1 MHVSDDPRVG
11 TNLAGYRIED
21 LVARGGMSVVY
32 IAEDLRLK
40 RKVALKVIAPAL
52 AQEPEFRRR
61 FLRESELAAS
71 LDHPNI
77 VPVYEAGELDELLF
91 IAMRYV
97 DGGDLTE
104 RLVAGGM
111 EPRTTLE
118 LLAQVA
124 EALDAAHARGLVHGD
139 VKPSNVLV
147 APGAG
152 HGGAD
157 HIYLADFGL
166 TKRLAERDGLAV
178 DGSLMGTI
186 DYVAPERIEGGETDG
201 RADVYSLGCVL
212 YQCLTGEPPF
222 AVETDLGVLLAHL
235 EADPPSAADLRAEL
249 PVAIDL
255 VIATALA
262 KSPDE
267 RYPSCRQL
275 IAAARE
281 ALGVTEREPSR
292 RSRARVLVALASLGL
307 AGGVAAV
314 AIAVW
319 GGSGTTPVRGDMLV
333 RIDPETNRVA
343 DRVALPAGASSIT
356 VGDDGYLWVT
366 SDEQRALLRIDP
378 VSHRVRSTSI
388 AGTPIDVA
396 VHKGIAVVGNGPF
409 KVGYEVVDAVTGASI
424 DAVRLAGAD
433 FAPITVAAGDA
444 GIWLA
449 ASGPDGENVRR
460 VLSPPLTSGLP
471 GFERV
476 VIDPVPN
483 YLFYLTPDSGSYNDI
498 AVGDTTI
505 WLVRDGA
512 ALLKR
517 VDVRGPHNTT
527 TVALP
532 FRPKS
537 IALGAG
543 ALWVTALFDD
553 RVARVDPVRNAVT
566 ENIRLARG
574 TEGVAVGDASVWVA
588 CAIDGVVQRVDA
600 RNGKVVAT
608 IPIDGRPDGVVVGPK
623 GVWVTTHVV

>member
-11 TNLAGYRIED
+11 TDLAGYRIED

-52 AQEPEFRRR
+52 AQDAEFRRR
-61 FLRESELAAS
+61 FLLESELAAS

-77 VPVYEAGELDELLF
+77 VPVYEAGELDEVLF

-111 EPRTTLE
+111 EPRTALD

-152 HGGAD
+152 HGGSD

-186 DYVAPERIEGGETDG
+186 DYVAPERIEGGDTDG

-222 AVETDLGVLLAHL
+222 VVGTDLGVLLAHL
-235 EADPPSAADLRAEL
+235 EADPPSPTELRPEL
-249 PVAIDL
+249 PAAIDR

-262 KSPDE
+262 KSPAD
-267 RYPSCRQL
+267 RYPSGRQL

-281 ALGVTEREPSR
+281 ALGVTGPETTR
-292 RSRARVLVALASLGL
+292 RSLARVLVALASLGL
-307 AGGVAAV
+307 AGGATAA
-314 AIAVW
+314 AIAIW
-319 GGSGTTPVRGDMLV
+319 GGSEAKPLPGDTLV
-333 RIDPETNRVA
+333 RIDPATNKVV
-343 DRVALPAGASSIT
+343 DRVALRARASSIT
-356 VGDDGYLWVT
+356 VGDDGYLWIT
-366 SDEQRALLRIDP
+366 SNEQRALLRVDP
-378 VSHRVRSTSI
+378 VSHRVRSTAI
-388 AGTPIDVA
+388 AGTPIDAA
-396 VHKGIAVVGNGPF
+396 VYKGIAVVANGPF

-424 DAVRLAGAD
+424 DAVRLVNAD
-433 FAPITVAAGDA
+433 FATITVAAGEA

-471 GFERV
+471 GYERV
-476 VIDPVPN
+476 VIRPVRD

-498 AVGDTTI
+498 AVGGDSI

-512 ALLKR
+512 ALVKR
-517 VDVRGPHNTT
+517 IDLRNSRRVTT
-527 TVALP
+527 TPLP
-532 FRPKS
+532 FRPES
-537 IALGAG
+537 LALGAG

-553 RVARVDPVRNAVT
+553 RLARVDPVTSEVT

-574 TEGVAVGDASVWVA
+574 TEGVAVGEASVWVA
-588 CAIDGVVQRVDA
+588 CAIDGVVQRVDP

-608 IPIDGRPDGVVVGPK
+608 IPIDGRPNGVVAGPR
-623 GVWVTTHVV
+623 GVWVTTHTL